1 MKTYVRGWMG
11 KLDGT
16 LKLGPCLPSLHLNLP
31 HLLRLRIGSV
41 IPAIVNT
48 VPQIEPRKFSRNTC
62 QSHLSSPRDLFTI
75 SGMMTAWNHRPIRT
89 LNAVRNTS
97 KQPQL
102 LGEVQKEASKN
113 YYWAPG
119 GGTQPF
125 SPPSTTRIGTRSGLL
140 LQNKSDCQASYLLFY
155 G

>member
-16 LKLGPCLPSLHLNLP
+16 LRLGPCLPSLHLDLP
-31 HLLRLRIGSV
+31 HLLRLRCGSV

-62 QSHLSSPRDLFTI
+62 QSHLSSPRDLFAI

-97 KQPQL
+97 KQPQR
-102 LGEVQKEASKN
+102 LGEVQKEASKKLLL
-113 YYWAPG
+113 
-119 GGTQPF
+119 
-125 SPPSTTRIGTRSGLL
+125 GTRRRSPTFLPAFG
-140 LQNKSDCQASYLLFY
+140 NPHRNSERATVAK
-155 G
+155 